1 MIRSLLASSVL
12 AVCGITAEA
21 SAVAAAAAPIP
32 TPPTLPARAY
42 LLEDYQTSRVLAS
55 DHADDRMEPA
65 SLTKLMTAYII
76 FTNLHDGRLKL
87 TDQVTISE
95 HAWRS
100 EGSRT
105 FIQVGTQ
112 IPVDILIKGM
122 IVQSGNDATVA
133 LAERVAGT
141 EERLRA
147 GHERVRQTLRHGAH
161 ALHECGGA
169 AQSGS
174 LHHARDLSLLA
185 HRLIAD
191 FPDFYPLFSL
201 HEFTWNNIKQQNR
214 NGLLSADPT
223 VDGLKTGHTDSA
235 GYCLV
240 TSSLRNHMRL
250 ISVVLGSSSIKER
263 EQASATLLGY
273 GFSFYQ
279 TVLVKNRGEVIATP
293 RVFLSDTNTAPV
305 GLAQDVVV
313 TVGRDQ
319 VTVGRDQ
326 TGQIKSTPTIDNR
339 LLAPLAAGAKVGNL
353 VVTTPDG
360 VVVANVPIVTLHAV
374 PEGGLWTRMNRSHLT
389 LVQIGA

>member
-1 MIRSLLASSVL
+1 MLRSLLASSLVALSGLLTL
-12 AVCGITAEA
+12 AAA
-21 SAVAAAAAPIP
+21 SAAAPIP
-32 TPPTLPARAY
+32 TPPSVPARAY

-65 SLTKLMTAYII
+65 SLTKLMTAYIV
-76 FTNLHDGRLKL
+76 FTSLHDGRLKL

-105 FIQVGTQ
+105 FVQVGTQ

-141 EERLRA
+141 EDAFVQVMNEYAKRLGMAHTHFTNAA
-147 GHERVRQTLRHGAH
+147 GLPGPDHYMT
-161 ALHECGGA
+161 
-169 AQSGS
+169 
-174 LHHARDLSLLA
+174 ARDLSQLA
-185 HRLIAD
+185 HHLIAD
-191 FPDFYPLFSL
+191 FPQFYPLFSL
-201 HEFTWNNIKQQNR
+201 HEFSWGTDLKSGKPITQQNR

-235 GYCLV
+235 GFCLV
-240 TSSLRNHMRL
+240 TSSLRNGMRL

-279 TVLVKNRGEVIATP
+279 TVKVKSRGEILGTP
-293 RVFLSDTNTAPV
+293 RVFFSGTTTAQV
-305 GLAQDVVV
+305 GITRDIYL

-319 VTVGRDQ
+319 AAALKT
-326 TGQIKSTPTIDNR
+326 TATIDPK
-339 LLAPLAAGAKVGNL
+339 LMAPLAAGTKVGTL
-353 VVTTPDG
+353 SVATPDG
-360 VVVANVPIVTLHAV
+360 VVVASVPIVTLQAV
-374 PEGGLWTRMNRSHLT
+374 PAGGLWTRMIDHISLWFK
-389 LVQIGA
+389 

>member
-1 MIRSLLASSVL
+1 MIRSLLATAVFTLSGL
-12 AVCGITAEA
+12 AAMA
-21 SAVAAAAAPIP
+21 SAGAAAPIP
-32 TPPTLPARAY
+32 TPPTVPARAY

-76 FTNLHDGRLKL
+76 FTALHDGRLKL

-112 IPVDILIKGM
+112 VPVDILIKGM

-133 LAERVAGT
+133 LAERMAGT
-141 EERLRA
+141 EDAFVQVMNEYARRL
-147 GHERVRQTLRHGAH
+147 GM
-161 ALHECGGA
+161 LHTHFVNADG
-169 AQSGS
+169 
-174 LHHARDLSLLA
+174 LPNPDHYTTARDLALLA
-185 HRLIAD
+185 HHLIQD

-201 HEFTWNNIKQQNR
+201 HEFSWNNIKQQNR

-235 GYCLV
+235 GFCLV
-240 TSSLRNHMRL
+240 TSSLRNGMRL
-250 ISVVLGSSSIKER
+250 ISVVLGSGSIKDR

-279 TVLVKNRGEVIATP
+279 TVKAKGRGEVLGQP
-293 RVFLSDTNTAPV
+293 RVFLSASGTAPV
-305 GLAQDVVV
+305 GLNQDIYV
-313 TVGRDQ
+313 TVGRD
-319 VTVGRDQ
+319 VA
-326 TGQIKSTPTIDNR
+326 GQLKATTTLENR
-339 LLAPLAAGAKVGNL
+339 LLAPLAAGTKVGDF
-353 VVTTPDG
+353 TIATPDG
-360 VVVANVPIVTLHAV
+360 TLVAKAPIVTLHAV
-374 PEGGLWTRMNRSHLT
+374 PAGGLWTRMTDHISLWFK
-389 LVQIGA
+389 